1 LAVIPPKGNYFVKN
15 TGRKWMMAKIES
27 ENEHQMSSISE
38 SLGKAI
44 ILKAT

>member
-1 LAVIPPKGNYFVKN
+1 VKN
-15 TGRKWMMAKIES
+15 TGRKRTMAKIES

-44 ILKAT
+44 ILKPHDETAYDEV